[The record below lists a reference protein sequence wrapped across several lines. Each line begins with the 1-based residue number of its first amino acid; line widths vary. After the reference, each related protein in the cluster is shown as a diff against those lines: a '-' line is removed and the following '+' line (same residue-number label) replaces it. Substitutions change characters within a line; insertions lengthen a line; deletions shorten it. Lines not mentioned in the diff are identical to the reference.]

1 MKKTKKNSG
10 KSEEICI
17 SCECKPEAPFD
28 DISTLVGSPCC
39 KILESISDGVFTI
52 DSRKRIISFNRAAE
66 AITGFKAEEAVGQ
79 YCFDI
84 FRADICE
91 TKCALDRTIADGLPQ
106 INLPARIISKSGDA
120 KQIRLSTAVLK
131 NESGF
136 VVGAVET
143 FRDVSELES
152 LRRRAERRF
161 MPEDIV
167 GRHPKI
173 NEILSFLPDIAES
186 ESIVIIEGPTGS
198 GKELIARAIHQL
210 SPRKNKP
217 FVALNCAALP
227 ESLLESELF
236 GYVRGAFTGATA
248 NKAGRFQAADG
259 GTLFLDEISNTSL
272 NFQADL
278 LRVLQDGRITP
289 VGSNRSTGVDVRILA
304 ASNAELGRLV
314 RDGKFRQDLYYRLN
328 VVKISLPA
336 LRERKQDI
344 PLLADH
350 FVRRFNMRKERDIK
364 GLSNEALAF
373 LMDYSFPGN
382 VRELENI
389 IEFSFITCRGPVIE
403 LDHFPRELIQ
413 GRNLEQPQLSGAERL
428 EAEKIRAMVK
438 RYPNSR
444 PDIARALGIS
454 RTTLWR
460 RMKKLGIAE
469 AIDET

>member
-1 MKKTKKNSG
+1 MTMKIRRDPENISVSGENKK
-10 KSEEICI
+10 EE
-17 SCECKPEAPFD
+17 SFFD
-28 DISTLVGSPCC
+28 IATLVRSPCC

-66 AITGFKAEEAVGQ
+66 DITGFKKEEAVGQ

-91 TKCALDRTIADGLPQ
+91 TKCALDRTIADGVPQ
-106 INLPARIISKSGDA
+106 INLPARIITKSGDS

-131 NESGF
+131 NEADQII
-136 VVGAVET
+136 GAVET

-152 LRRRAERRF
+152 LRRRVERCF

-186 ESIVIIEGPTGS
+186 ESIVIVEGPTGS

-210 SPRKNKP
+210 SPRKNGP

-289 VGSNRSTGVDVRILA
+289 LGSNRSIGVDVRIVV
-304 ASNAELGRLV
+304 ASNAELSLLV
-314 RDGKFRQDLYYRLN
+314 RLGKFRQDLYYRLN

-336 LRERKQDI
+336 LLERKQDI

-350 FVRRFNMRKERDIK
+350 FVRRFNMRRERNIQ
-364 GLSNEALAF
+364 GLSDEALAF

-389 IEFSFITCRGPVIE
+389 IEFSFITCRGPIIE
-403 LDHFPRELIQ
+403 LDHFPRELFR
-413 GRNLEQPQLSGAERL
+413 GRNPEHPQLSEALRS
-428 EAEKIRAMVK
+428 EAEKIRAMLK

-460 RMKKLGIAE
+460 KMKKFGIAE
-469 AIDET
+469 KDDET